1 MFKRRNSGQSN
12 QYNYRNIHDFT
23 SSNGCNYTS
32 KNLKKQEDLQ
42 QKVYTLMF
50 SLGFL
55 TASLTCSI
63 QTYKTFGHTSFK
75 VRMKAVHIGYTM
87 NINNI
92 SKRGTITV

>member
-1 MFKRRNSGQSN
+1 
-12 QYNYRNIHDFT
+12 
-23 SSNGCNYTS
+23 
-32 KNLKKQEDLQ
+32 
-42 QKVYTLMF
+42 MF

-55 TASLTCSI
+55 TANLTCSI
-63 QTYKTFGHTSFK
+63 QTYKTFGHTNFK

>member
-1 MFKRRNSGQSN
+1 
-12 QYNYRNIHDFT
+12 
-23 SSNGCNYTS
+23 
-32 KNLKKQEDLQ
+32 
-42 QKVYTLMF
+42 MF

-55 TASLTCSI
+55 TASL

>member
-1 MFKRRNSGQSN
+1 MFKRRNFKQSN
-12 QYNYRNIHDFT
+12 NYSYRNIHDFT

-55 TASLTCSI
+55 TASL